1 MARPGRRRSC
11 NCSPS
16 AVGLGRQ
23 AHRTRRTPPSDNRGD
38 NTPGRAPENAGR
50 RAPVAVSGICGGHWH
65 VLAARSVPGIG
76 AFDDLVDLWMKG
88 MNVVHRGLSAVSGGR
103 LGTAVMGMTAVE
115 LHVIGRASGRR
126 RSVMLTAPIYEPERV
141 VLVASKGGDDRH
153 PEWYRN
159 LVADPDVELTVGGT
173 TRPMRAHTADATER
187 AELWPRIVAAY
198 RGYADYQRRTER
210 EIPVVV
216 LVPR

>member
-1 MARPGRRRSC
+1 
-11 NCSPS
+11 
-16 AVGLGRQ
+16 
-23 AHRTRRTPPSDNRGD
+23 
-38 NTPGRAPENAGR
+38 
-50 RAPVAVSGICGGHWH
+50 
-65 VLAARSVPGIG
+65 
-76 AFDDLVDLWMKG
+76 MKG
-88 MNVVHRGLSAVSGGR
+88 MNVVHRGVAAVSGGR
-103 LGTAVMGMTAVE
+103 LGTSVMGMTAVE

-159 LVADPDVELTVGGT
+159 LVADPDVELTVGGV
-173 TRPMRAHTADATER
+173 RPHRPGRAADAAER
-187 AELWPRIVAAY
+187 AELWPGIVTAY